1 MSRYDSHVGKPA
13 GTSPGTVIYIGE
25 DRVEP
30 VNISFI
36 SYDQH
41 SAAGPEVVQSNDV
54 APPVE
59 GQNGIIW
66 YTIDGVHDPE
76 VLHLVGERF
85 GLHSLVLEDIANTKQ
100 RPKIEEF
107 DDYIFV
113 AMKMITF
120 DEKEKLLASEHVSLI
135 IGKGYVLSF
144 LENEGDVFEPIRQ
157 RIASGKGRIRKM
169 SSDYLAYALMDAIV
183 DNYFTVL
190 EDIGDQID
198 EVEEEVVDAPTVNT
212 LRTVHMLK
220 RELIFLRRSVWP
232 MREVV
237 NTLLRDE
244 TELIRD
250 ETLIYLRDLYDH
262 TIHVI
267 DTVETLRDIVAG
279 MLEVY
284 LSSVSNKLNQVM
296 KVLTVMSSIFIPLT
310 FVAGV
315 YGMNFKYM
323 PELEWHYG
331 YPAIMLGM
339 LLVAVTLLA
348 LFRRKEWL

>member
-1 MSRYDSHVGKPA
+1 MSRFSDHTNKPA
-13 GTSPGTVIYIGE
+13 GSSPGTVVYIGE
-25 DRVEP
+25 ARAEP
-30 VNISFI
+30 VSISHI
-36 SYDQH
+36 HYD
-41 SAAGPEVVQSNDV
+41 SNSSDARRVVTALDVTPPSNV
-54 APPVE
+54 
-59 GQNGIIW
+59 NGIAW
-66 YTIDGVHDPE
+66 YTIDGVHNPE
-76 VLHLVGERF
+76 ILSTIGDRF
-85 GLHSLVLEDIANTKQ
+85 GLHGLVLEDIANTTQ

-107 DDYIFV
+107 DQYIFI

-120 DEKEKLLASEHVSLI
+120 DEAAKELASEHVSLI
-135 IGKGYVLSF
+135 IGDGYVLSF
-144 LENEGDVFEPIRQ
+144 LENDGDVFEPVRQ
-157 RIASGKGRIRKM
+157 RIASAKGRIRKM
-169 SSDYLAYALMDAIV
+169 KSDYLAYALMDAIV
-183 DNYFTVL
+183 DNYFKVL
-190 EDIGDQID
+190 EDLGDQID
-198 EVEEEVVDAPTVNT
+198 EVEDEVVEAPSINT
-212 LRTVHMLK
+212 LRTVHRLK

-244 TELIRD
+244 SDLVRD
-250 ETLIYLRDLYDH
+250 ETRIYLRDLYDH

-279 MLEVY
+279 MLDVY

-323 PELEWHYG
+323 PELEWYYG

-339 LLVAVTLLA
+339 LFVALA
-348 LFRRKEWL
+348 LLVMFRRKEWL

>member
-1 MSRYDSHVGKPA
+1 MSRYDTHVGKPA
-13 GTSPGTVIYIGE
+13 GTSPGTVVYIGE
-25 DRVEP
+25 ERNNP
-30 VNISFI
+30 VTISFI

-41 SAAGPEVVQSNDV
+41 GARTAKVISSDEVTLPND
-54 APPVE
+54 
-59 GQNGIIW
+59 GQGISW
-66 YTIDGVHDPE
+66 YTIDGIHDPKI
-76 VLHLVGERF
+76 LNAIGERF
-85 GLHSLVLEDIANTKQ
+85 GLHGLVLEDIANTNQ

-107 DDYIFV
+107 DEYIFI

-120 DEKEKLLASEHVSLI
+120 DEKERELAAEHVSLI

-144 LENEGDVFEPIRQ
+144 LENEGDVFEPVRQ
-157 RIASGKGRIRKM
+157 RVASGKGRIRKM
-169 SSDYLAYALMDAIV
+169 TSDYLAYALMDAIV
-183 DNYFTVL
+183 DNYFAVL

-198 EVEEEVVDAPTVNT
+198 EVEEEVVEAPTVNT
-212 LRTVHMLK
+212 LRTVHTLK

-244 TELIRD
+244 SDLVRE
-250 ETLIYLRDLYDH
+250 ETRIYLRDLYDH

-323 PELEWHYG
+323 PELEWSYG

-339 LLVAVTLLA
+339 LAVAVALLA
-348 LFRRKEWL
+348 IFRRKEWL